1 MANDRHRAVARAKH
15 KMEVYYKQ
23 ERIREII
30 EEERYILSLPI
41 PEQLKYRL
49 NKAFWEFKNS
59 VENAFS
65 LLDKYNLII
74 SKERLQK
81 IFGGDE

>member
-15 KMEVYYKQ
+15 KMEVSLKRKEKEYFNSLSVYEKVAYIFKKAVFTV
-23 ERIREII
+23 EEALDII
-30 EEERYILSLPI
+30 FL
-41 PEQLKYRL
+41 
-49 NKAFWEFKNS
+49 
-59 VENAFS
+59 V
-65 LLDKYNLII
+65 LDKHNFII